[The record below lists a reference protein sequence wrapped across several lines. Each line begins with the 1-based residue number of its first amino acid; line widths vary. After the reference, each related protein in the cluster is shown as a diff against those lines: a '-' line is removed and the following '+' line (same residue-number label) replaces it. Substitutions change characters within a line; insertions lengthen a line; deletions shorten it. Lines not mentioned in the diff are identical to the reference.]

1 MFQKVYKAF
10 FQNPQLIAMSMVTF
24 RIPDGSALVY
34 IEKADPQIYFK
45 IYDLLT
51 YRRDFGRWEKSESL
65 YDPYERSFPVGLLPR
80 VKKYLNSKGYR
91 VRIKDERRVRG
102 FKINSSW
109 NEGYAM
115 RRYQERAVKKA
126 LREKV
131 GVLSLP
137 VGSGKTVVGL
147 RMIHELDLSALIV
160 VHTKELLYQWADKVK
175 EVLGIEAG
183 IVGDNKWDE
192 RGVTIA
198 MIQTLLSRGPEKLQ
212 NEYAVLMFDECHRT
226 SAAEKFYQLGLKLP
240 QVYRF
245 GLSATPWR
253 RVRGEEIKIEAVVGP
268 TLFEV
273 RADDLIKERFL
284 AKPRFEILTYESKM
298 PSFSERYKELYEEV
312 IMNNMDRNRVIVRK
326 AVELAKAGHRV
337 LIDVKRIEHGKTLK
351 EMLEAE
357 GVRAEFLS
365 SQSPDRWEVLE
376 EFKDG
381 KIPVLISTLLKE
393 GVDIPEISAIIL
405 AGGGKSDIMTIQ
417 TIGRALRPKKG
428 MKAVIVD
435 VQDDDPLL
443 FTHFIE
449 RQKALKQYYGK
460 YYDREMDSKLEK
472 DVSKKRRSSKRP

>member
-1 MFQKVYKAF
+1 M
-10 FQNPQLIAMSMVTF
+10 PLVTF
-24 RIPDGSALVY
+24 HIPNGSALVY
-34 IEKADPQIYFK
+34 VEKADPQIYFK

-51 YRRDFGRWEKSESL
+51 YRRDFGRWEKPESL

-91 VRIKDERRVRG
+91 VRVKDEREVTG
-102 FKINSSW
+102 FTINSRWS
-109 NEGYAM
+109 EKYVL
-115 RRYQERAVKKA
+115 RRYQKKAVKKA
-126 LREKV
+126 LREKM
-131 GVLSLP
+131 GVFSLP

-147 RMIHELDLSALIV
+147 RIIHELNLSTLIV
-160 VHTKELLYQWADKVK
+160 VHTKELLYQWADKVG
-175 EVLGIEAG
+175 EVLGVEAG

-192 RGVTIA
+192 QGVTVT

-212 NEYAVLMFDECHRT
+212 NEYAVVMFDECHRT

-268 TLFEV
+268 TLFDA
-273 RADDLIKERFL
+273 RAEDLIKEKFL
-284 AKPRFEILTYESKM
+284 AKPRFEILTYRSEM
-298 PSFSERYKELYEEV
+298 PSFSEHYKELYEEV
-312 IMNNMDRNRVIVRK
+312 IMNNMERNRIIVEK

-337 LIDVKRIEHGKTLK
+337 LIDVKRIEHGDILR
-351 EMLEAE
+351 EMLKKE
-357 GVRAEFLS
+357 GIRAEFLS
-365 SQSPDRWEVLE
+365 SQSPDRWEILE
-376 EFKDG
+376 EFRDG
-381 KIPVLISTLLKE
+381 RIPVLISTLLKE

-428 MKAVIVD
+428 MKALIVD
-435 VQDDDPLL
+435 VEDDDPLL

-460 YYDREMDSKLEK
+460 YYDRGINSKIDEYI
-472 DVSKKRRSSKRP
+472 SKKGSPRKRP